1 MKALLVIAVVLLVG
15 IAGFGFYQGWFRVS
29 TEGTEQQPSATI
41 TVDKDKIR
49 EDETSVREKV
59 FGSGEA
65 EETDTPTEEV
75 EP

>member
-1 MKALLVIAVVLLVG
+1 MKTLLVIAFVVLVG

-41 TVDKDKIR
+41 SVDKDKIR
-49 EDETSVREKV
+49 EDEASVREKV
-59 FGSGEA
+59 FGSDET
-65 EETDTPTEEV
+65 EETDTPAEEV

>member
-1 MKALLVIAVVLLVG
+1 MKALLVIVVVLLVG

-49 EDETSVREKV
+49 ADETSAKEKV
-59 FGSGEA
+59 FGPSEA
-65 EETDTPTEEV
+65 EETGTPAEEV

>member
-1 MKALLVIAVVLLVG
+1 MKVLLVIVVVLLIG
-15 IAGFGFYQGWFRVS
+15 IAGIGFYQGWFRVS

-41 TVDKDKIR
+41 TVDTDKIR

-59 FGSGEA
+59 FGPGEA
-65 EETDTPTEEV
+65 EEPDPPTEEV

>member
-1 MKALLVIAVVLLVG
+1 MKAVLVIVIVLLVG

-49 EDETSVREKV
+49 ADETSAKDRL
-59 FGSGEA
+59 FGPSA
-65 EETDTPTEEV
+65 EEEPDIPPEEV